1 MKNLY
6 VIYFVLF
13 SFLISACYDD
23 LGNYD
28 YDENVNVV
36 DVELNKVYGIRK
48 MDTNFVI
55 RPTIHQ
61 SSVNG
66 KANLRYMWR
75 ISTKGDQALSTARKG
90 DTLCFSDTA
99 VIHIDTKVEDFK
111 YTYWLRFYV
120 EDTITKVRTMFPIV
134 VSIVKPYEGTWMVL
148 HRNEGMTKLGAIE
161 YVGDQMMVT
170 PDAYFK
176 ERGEH
181 LQGMPVKLGKITDM
195 GGWKEFEAAT
205 IFYCFTDRPEESG
218 VLRQGDG
225 FKLYATME
233 RCIYPADYQADYDP
247 AKVTMMAGNGNGGL
261 AVSKG
266 RVFQGTTYGPRMYA
280 MKPESTAQG
289 EYFITHGTC
298 AGPTFLVYDEIGRR
312 FFNCYTGS
320 NWWTKSIWGWE
331 YVNSEAKGQMEL
343 IAKNPANATGINL
356 DDIGSDK
363 EMVFIGTGFWYG
375 QTMMAGWARTCMYAL
390 VKSKETN
397 KSWVYEFHTYPL
409 YSGGEEDDIAPV
421 TGVFPINTPVGMTA
435 ETPCASSS
443 DYNRIMF
450 YAVDNRVYRLD
461 FGQLGGKTQLIWQ
474 HPNEG
479 AKAKVMRMAWED
491 IPNDEKFVEYGFNPN
506 RSLGIAFELS
516 DGTSEV
522 VILNL
527 NNAGKLDTDGK
538 YPAVQQHSGFGKIT
552 DIAFI

>member
-28 YDENVNVV
+28 YDGNVNVV
-36 DVELNKVYGIRK
+36 NIELNKAYAIKK
-48 MDTNFVI
+48 MDTDFVI

-66 KANLRYMWR
+66 KTNLRYMWR
-75 ISTKGDQALSTARKG
+75 ISTEGDQALSTARKG

-134 VSIVKPYEGTWMVL
+134 VSIVKPYKGTWMVL

-161 YVGDQMMVT
+161 YIGDQIIVT

-176 ERGEH
+176 ERGVH
-181 LQGMPVKLGKITDM
+181 LQGMPVKLGRSINTSDGSSM
-195 GGWKEFEAAT
+195 L
-205 IFYCFTDRPEESG
+205 YCFTDNPGESG
-218 VLRQGDG
+218 ILLQADG
-225 FKLYATME
+225 FKLYGNME
-233 RCIYPADYQADYDP
+233 RCIYPADYRAYYDP

-261 AVSKG
+261 AISNG
-266 RVFQGTTYGPRMYA
+266 RVFQGAMYVPRMCA
-280 MKPESTAQG
+280 MKPTSVTQG

-298 AGPTFLVYDEIGRR
+298 GGATFLVYDRIGRR
-312 FFNCYTGS
+312 FFSCVTRK
-320 NWWTKSIWGWE
+320 NWWNSEWGWDE
-331 YVNSEAKGQMEL
+331 YDSEGKKNMEL

-363 EMVFIGTGFWYG
+363 EMVFMGTGFWYG
-375 QTMMAGWARTCMYAL
+375 ETMSTSWARTCIYAL

-397 KSWVYEFHTYPL
+397 KSWVYEFHSYPL
-409 YSGGEEDDIAPV
+409 YAGSKKDDPAPV
-421 TGVFPINTPVGMTA
+421 TGVFSFNTPVGMTA
-435 ETPCASSS
+435 ETPCATSS
-443 DYNRIMF
+443 DYNRILF

-461 FGQLGGKTQLIWQ
+461 FGQLGGKAQLIWQ
-474 HPNEG
+474 HPNVG

-491 IPNDEKFVEYGFNPN
+491 IPVNGIEYGDYEHNPN

-522 VILNL
+522 VILDL
-527 NNAGKLDTDGK
+527 NNAGKLDADGK